1 MPKQPRTLDDFLART
16 VRHGECLLWTGAL
29 HPKGYARIGGQRVS
43 RLVMALTGRVPAQ
56 SDLVLHSCDRPSC
69 INPQHLS
76 LGTAKENNLQ
86 KAARLSVNP
95 RPKRVTAALVANMR
109 RMRADGMRAADIAKT
124 LGVNMNTVQRN
135 WNDEMTD
142 SQLGMNL

>member
-86 KAARLSVNP
+86 KAARLTVNP

-109 RMRADGMRAADIAKT
+109 RMRADGMTGHDIAKA
-124 LGVNMNTVQRN
+124 LRVSMNTVHAN
-135 WNDEMTD
+135 WNDVMTD
-142 SQLGMNL
+142 RQLGMSL